1 MKELLTAQ
9 QLSEVLNLSVD
20 TIWRYTRQKRIPA
33 IELAGKQYRYD
44 KDAVL
49 IALTGRNTT
58 VKEEHLAYDA
68 ETAYAYEDY
77 VKIPEEPGYH
87 YEVLEGVL
95 VREPSPGF
103 THQRVLRELGCQ
115 LMAYFSEVDPKGEF
129 IFAPLDVTLTDRNVV
144 QPDLLFVPSD
154 RLGIIREERIDGPC
168 YLAVEIMSPTSRRR
182 DRLRKM
188 EIYRKAGFPHYWLA
202 DHEERTVECYSLRDG
217 VYALVA
223 AGEAGEGGGKFTH
236 PEFVGLTLDL
246 VKVFCRPR

>member
-33 IELAGKQYRYD
+33 IELGRKQYRYE
-44 KDAVL
+44 KEAVL
-49 IALTGRNTT
+49 TALTGRNTI
-58 VKEEHLAYDA
+58 VKEEHPAYGA
-68 ETAYAYEDY
+68 QAGYTYEDY

-103 THQRVLRELGCQ
+103 THQRVLRELGWH

-144 QPDLLFVPSD
+144 QPDLLFVSSD

-188 EIYRKAGFPHYWLA
+188 DIYRKAGIPHYWLA
-202 DHEERTVECYSLRDG
+202 DPEERTLEAYSLRDG
-217 VYALVA
+217 IYALVA
-223 AGEAGEGGGKFTH
+223 AGEAGDNFTH
-236 PEFVGLTLDL
+236 PEFAELTLDL
-246 VKVFCRPR
+246 AKIFCRPR